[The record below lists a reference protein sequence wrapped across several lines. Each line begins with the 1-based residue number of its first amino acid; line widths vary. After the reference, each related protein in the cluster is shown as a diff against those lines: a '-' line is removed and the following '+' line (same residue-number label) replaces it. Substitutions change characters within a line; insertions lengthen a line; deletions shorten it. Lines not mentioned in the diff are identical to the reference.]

1 MVTKGWCRKSKEV
14 GGISEVREQCV
25 KKKTVG
31 QNISSCCAGEA
42 DHRKEQIKS
51 ALAAENTRLRQELD
65 RICQQP
71 APVIIQQSAQVLLLI
86 QAAIQK
92 MV

>member
-1 MVTKGWCRKSKEV
+1 ML
-14 GGISEVREQCV
+14 